1 MVNVKKRLDSTSVLY
16 YSFYSEKTSIQIGII
31 LDLCPELWKA
41 ALLTTI
47 PLMLPWAFSY
57 IFYSWARAKFF
68 LQKMNIFKYQG
79 EKHTEHDI
87 LCLELRTESN
97 NGGFLFPGKV
107 FWWE

>member
-1 MVNVKKRLDSTSVLY
+1 MVNVKKRFDSPSALY

-31 LDLCPELWKA
+31 LDLCPGLWKA
-41 ALLTTI
+41 ALLTTV
-47 PLMLPWAFSY
+47 PLMLPWTFSY

-87 LCLELRTESN
+87 CAWN
-97 NGGFLFPGKV
+97 
-107 FWWE
+107 WEYRIK